1 MGEVKGGKKKRNKNK
16 KNGGERNAAKKQNKN
31 TEEQQEDKK
40 SEKKNANKRNK
51 NRNKNRKKKNKLM
64 FIDISLYSL
73 IILHL
78 FISVY
83 LFHNLYFKSLFT
95 TQKAFFNKIFI
106 FFIKNG
112 CAFLFY
118 LRYK

>member
-1 MGEVKGGKKKRNKNK
+1 MGNNRKIRSPKRKMQTRGTKIGTTRTSKKIRKTTTR
-16 KNGGERNAAKKQNKN
+16 GTAETR
-31 TEEQQEDKK
+31 
-40 SEKKNANKRNK
+40 
-51 NRNKNRKKKNKLM
+51 KNRKKKNKLM
-64 FIDISLYSL
+64 FIYISLYSL
-73 IILHL
+73 IILNL

-83 LFHNLYFKSLFT
+83 LFHNLYIKSLFT